1 MKPSAPTST
10 ASLLVVL
17 SALAA
22 VQGVEVGCK
31 QYDSWSGNGY
41 HLINNLWGM
50 AQASSGSQCL
60 VLHSGGGGGGGVAWD
75 TTWAW
80 RGGDS
85 DVKSYDY
92 SGIDVSPKPV
102 SQIRSLPTSAS
113 WSYNSTAGLNADVSY
128 DLFTAADR
136 NHATSS
142 GDYELMIWL
151 AKFGSISPIGG
162 SPIVHKVNIAGHNW
176 DLYSGGGSQHTYSFV
191 ACDGPLTSFSG
202 DVMDFFTWLQH
213 NQGYPASSQYLTTY
227 QFGTEAFTGGPALF
241 SVGHWSASVN

>member
-142 GDYELMIWL
+142 GDYELMIW
-151 AKFGSISPIGG
+151 
-162 SPIVHKVNIAGHNW
+162 
-176 DLYSGGGSQHTYSFV
+176 
-191 ACDGPLTSFSG
+191 
-202 DVMDFFTWLQH
+202 
-213 NQGYPASSQYLTTY
+213 
-227 QFGTEAFTGGPALF
+227 
-241 SVGHWSASVN
+241 